1 MQNKTAYTDFILT
14 ELNKGNVNYKD
25 VFLVFL
31 SKFKLSEPTF
41 VKYWKLAN
49 ETYLEQRNAINEAKL
64 EDSIKTEKEAVKT
77 LVLDKVERM
86 RIAEEIA
93 IGKAKRIEGTIVMPS
108 PSDRLRALD
117 YLSKIEGDYAPK
129 EIDLKL
135 DSKPPIF
142 GEISLNE

>member
-41 VKYWKLAN
+41 VKYWKIAN
-49 ETYLEQRNAINEAKL
+49 ETYLEQRKTINDAKL
-64 EDSIKTEKEAVKT
+64 EDSIKTEKEAVKS

-117 YLSKIEGDYAPK
+117 YLSKIEGDYAPN
-129 EIDLKL
+129 KL
-135 DSKPPIF
+135 DISTENPIPIF
-142 GEISLNE
+142 NQNPLNE